1 MRRMNKPSAD
11 NAFALSAATRRRTK
25 VRRAARLV
33 YSIKPYFIAYDDDF
47 KRFLDG
53 CFFPNQTTPCVIWLY
68 AVCTFFTSPVT
79 YIFRC
84 AHKKICPF
92 CTNRLRTLAFSL
104 KIRYTLNIYMYFL
117 CTNRARFKKG
127 RYSFGIR
134 KRNGANTEK

>member
-1 MRRMNKPSAD
+1 MNKPSAD
-11 NAFALSAATRRRTK
+11 NAFALSAVTRRRTK
-25 VRRAARLV
+25 VRV
-33 YSIKPYFIAYDDDF
+33 YSIKQYFIAYDDDLR
-47 KRFLDG
+47 RFYTVVSFQTENTPLCDWALCG
-53 CFFPNQTTPCVIWLY
+53 LHFFYIPCNIYFPL
-68 AVCTFFTSPVT
+68 
-79 YIFRC
+79 C
-84 AHKKICPF
+84 AQKICPF